1 MMILLSL
8 LSFASAEPTQ
18 FTPNSATTL
27 DKGDWSIGLFAPL
40 RYGLSDK
47 IELSVVHPGYVLT
60 APHLRMT
67 IQHAELGAWS
77 VASRHQLGYPTPML
91 RQFARGGIGGILA
104 PDSIIPHTIVSKNDL
119 YLGQSLDAGELTLS
133 LGVSVAVEIGQSNYS
148 TIDYAYAFRQ
158 TNLYQ
163 NSLMVSVGVG
173 WEQFFTEKVGIRTWN
188 KGFYFPTA
196 DEKWVVESRDDVV
209 FQVSERS
216 QALLGVNVSLAE
228 FPWGTQWHAF
238 PAVDWVWVW

>member
-8 LSFASAEPTQ
+8 LGFASAEPTQ
-18 FTPNSATTL
+18 FTLNSATTL
-27 DKGDWSIGLFAPL
+27 DKGDCPSVYLC
-40 RYGLSDK
+40 RYGMDSAIRLNSQSFILVMCLPHPTFEWRFNMLNGCSSVYLGIDRLSNA
-47 IELSVVHPGYVLT
+47 HA
-60 APHLRMT
+60 APTCTR
-67 IQHAELGAWS
+67 
-77 VASRHQLGYPTPML
+77 
-91 RQFARGGIGGILA
+91 IGGILA
-104 PDSIIPHTIVSKNDL
+104 PDSIIPHTIVSKNDCIW
-119 YLGQSLDAGELTLS
+119 GGSDAGELTLS
-133 LGVSVAVEIGQSNYS
+133 LGVSVALEIGESNYS

-163 NSLMVSVGVG
+163 NNLMLSVGVG

-196 DEKWVVESRDDVV
+196 DEQWVVESRDDLV
-209 FQVSERS
+209 FQVSDRS

-238 PAVDWVWVW
+238 PAVDWVWIW